1 MLQELLLLHEIA
13 SGTSMARSH
22 RIGVSL
28 LARIAVI
35 VAVDEAL
42 ALNVE
47 HNILVLV
54 DNTLPHMGQGHV
66 LYLLT
71 LNLLPRNI
79 IEVFS
84 Y

>member
-1 MLQELLLLHEIA
+1 MLQELLPLHEIA
-13 SGTSMARSH
+13 GGTSMARFH

-54 DNTLPHMGQGHV
+54 DNTLPHMGQGNV
-66 LYLLT
+66 LSLLT